1 MNRIVAGVGPPDD
14 IRTRLRRAL
23 GVALKARDAGAVSA
37 RLREGARALMAVLE
51 R

>member
-1 MNRIVAGVGPPDD
+1 MGQPDD

-23 GVALKARDAGAVSA
+23 GAALKARNAAAISA
-37 RLREGARALMAVLE
+37 PDFLRAALILARKPP

>member
-1 MNRIVAGVGPPDD
+1 VGPPDD

-23 GVALKARDAGAVSA
+23 GVALKARDTGEVQ
-37 RLREGARALMAVLE
+37 RVLMAALG